1 MNQHITRLRT
11 PKLHITLR
19 TPKLHITS
27 LRITRRQ
34 RIPLAPIILPIR
46 SQKNPPAEA
55 RRKRRKDS
63 QKADATL
70 QIAGDGPATRY

>member
-1 MNQHITRLRT
+1 MNQ
-11 PKLHITLR
+11 
-19 TPKLHITS
+19 HITS
-27 LRITRRQ
+27 LRITRRRTLRQ